1 MNRYRET
8 RCNINIK
15 MSTTHICLF
24 YLERNVSW
32 LSKLRCHSK
41 LTQVIDLFTY
51 HVCRVHG
58 SMAML
63 PERDGQR
70 RAVLYGGIEV
80 SSQVIQV
87 CIQKYKGRC
96 QVKIS

>member
-1 MNRYRET
+1 
-8 RCNINIK
+8 
-15 MSTTHICLF
+15 
-24 YLERNVSW
+24 
-32 LSKLRCHSK
+32 
-41 LTQVIDLFTY
+41 
-51 HVCRVHG
+51 
-58 SMAML
+58 ML

-96 QVKIS
+96 QVKIPVNTCRFRPPPPL